1 MLPKKKYK
9 SSKVKSFFLFLL
21 LAILFWA
28 LTKFSREYTATI
40 NASVH
45 YKNIPKNTILGEEN
59 PKELSFDVTANG
71 FEFLMY
77 KLKEPSVK
85 IDVNSFYNEEVGRAN
100 VSKSDLVKL
109 ITNQL
114 KKNISVRN
122 LSINELTVALNEIV
136 SRTIPVRANAN
147 ITFKEGFNS
156 IDSLKIIPDSVS
168 VSGPASDV
176 KEISFVETSPVN
188 VENADGAISINA
200 PLELSNNEKV
210 SFSPREVQLQLEVVE
225 FSQKEM
231 LLPIEVMNL
240 PENTTIKLI
249 PEMVKVVFSI
259 SVNDFKTISK
269 DDFQLICDYA
279 VRNTE
284 ENFMV
289 PKFLKKPKSVLNIE
303 LSDKKIDYLIFK

>member
-1 MLPKKKYK
+1 MLSKKKYK

-77 KLKEPSVK
+77 KLKDPSVK
-85 IDVNSFYNEEVGRAN
+85 IDVNSFYNEEAGRAN

-122 LSINELTVALNEIV
+122 VSINELTVALNEIV
-136 SRTIPVRANAN
+136 SRTIPVHANAN

-176 KEISFVETSPVN
+176 KEISFVETSPVI
-188 VENADGAISINA
+188 VENADGAININA
-200 PLELSNNEKV
+200 PLAVSKNEKV

-231 LLPIEVMNL
+231 LLPIEVINL
-240 PENTTIKLI
+240 PEDTTIKLI